1 MKKSASGITAASARH
16 FRALAVL
23 GVLAGLSGC
32 VSGDVLGSAGR
43 DEPIAAAA
51 LPEPRP
57 AGASPTASGSESI
70 AGLQG
75 ETIATSTSAAPLE
88 ETPPPSALAT
98 ASSAATDQAASGTQL
113 AALPQESPV
122 VPSLTNPATDSLA
135 GQPQADRPNKTYLIN
150 GLLSAVPFIGYGF
163 RNLHEK
169 MPEAQLFSY
178 MGVVEGP
185 AVIAPKI
192 VREVEEAYRADPT
205 VSVNLIGI
213 SLGADLIT
221 VIANRLDEKNIPVN
235 YLGIVDGTSLKP
247 IPDNVRKADNLTCSN
262 IDCTRAK
269 ARLAPG
275 NTVTVLEEKVY
286 RSSHIPLGNND
297 GLHARVIAQ
306 SAS

>member
-1 MKKSASGITAASARH
+1 MANAIRGGTL
-16 FRALAVL
+16 RAM
-23 GVLAGLSGC
+23 AGLCALSLLAGC
-32 VSGDVLGSAGR
+32 VSGDVLGSASREGP
-43 DEPIAAAA
+43 EVAATASV
-51 LPEPRP
+51 LPEP
-57 AGASPTASGSESI
+57 SPRTTA
-70 AGLQG
+70 
-75 ETIATSTSAAPLE
+75 LE
-88 ETPPPSALAT
+88 ETPTGDESLVAGLGGEVT
-98 ASSAATDQAASGTQL
+98 ASASSSAQFDDESTPAAPPPDQGVQL
-113 AALPQESPV
+113 AALPDAGAQAARSGGISALDETVAPPPV
-122 VPSLTNPATDSLA
+122 AER
-135 GQPQADRPNKTYLIN
+135 QKKTYLIN

-192 VREVEEAYRADPT
+192 VREVEAAYRADPDIA
-205 VSVNLIGI
+205 VNLIGI

-221 VIANRLDEKNIPVN
+221 VIANKLDEKNIPVN

-262 IDCTRAK
+262 LDCTRAK

-275 NTVTVLEEKVY
+275 NSVTVLETKIY
-286 RSSHIPLGNND
+286 RSSHIPLGNHD

-306 SAS
+306 SNS